1 MINTYC
7 KGKALFQKLWTL
19 KTARY
24 YHIRPNSRKNVS
36 IKKGL
41 IQELVYKNISTH
53 RVYSIS
59 RSDTKSTGFCKCF
72 KFSYNPS
79 FFPYS
84 VIVLISTGDLIV
96 NKHIA
101 INVTTF
107 NKHTFLS
114 LCLLPEGWSAY
125 PLPFKNFTKPSC
137 FCCFFTMGHSE
148 KEKRKKRKNENQIS
162 ANIYT
167 SYLYDRYT

>member
-36 IKKGL
+36 IKKVL
-41 IQELVYKNISTH
+41 IQDKFTKNISTR

-59 RSDTKSTGFCKCF
+59 RFDHTKSTGFCKCF
-72 KFSYNPS
+72 KFSSNPS
-79 FFPYS
+79 FSSYS

-114 LCLLPEGWSAY
+114 LCLLPEGWLAY
-125 PLPFKNFTKPSC
+125 PLPLKNFTKLRV
-137 FCCFFTMGHSE
+137 FFYIFFPPTMGHSKKE
-148 KEKRKKRKNENQIS
+148 KEKRTRIRS
-162 ANIYT
+162 VSIYT
-167 SYLYDRYT
+167 SYL